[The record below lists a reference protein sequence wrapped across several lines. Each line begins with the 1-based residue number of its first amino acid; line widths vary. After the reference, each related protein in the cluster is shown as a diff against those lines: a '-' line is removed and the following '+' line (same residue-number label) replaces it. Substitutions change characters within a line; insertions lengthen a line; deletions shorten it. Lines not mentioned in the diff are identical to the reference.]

1 MVRRTRLYG
10 VNKCL
15 VNNNIKIGMI
25 KKIIKIKG
33 VGKYLDYKITRDV
46 WDGEL
51 NKETVIYGEN
61 GAGKTTLT
69 LIFRSLTGK
78 NNLIL
83 KKKSFGYA
91 GDQEIIL
98 LDELNNAYEFK
109 SSKWDQYQPNIE
121 VFDVHFIEDNIYTGS
136 IHEKNSQSNL
146 FEVIVGEEGLKLK
159 KKSDDIY
166 RLRNENRHKRRLLAN
181 QLKFQKNTL
190 DQSEKEFLNKEI
202 SVLDSDFKQ
211 IISHLKGTQKELG
224 EYSKNIFDKY
234 VEIINE
240 KLKFFTPYIEIKKLS
255 KKTGHGKQYVSYFL
269 LVGGYQVGFGENSKV
284 RASFKYTLSEGD
296 KSALAFSFFLAKLHF
311 TTITDKIIIFDDP
324 ISSFD
329 YARKSSTINQLAKLA
344 KECNQL
350 IILTHDINFAKDLC
364 KRFGYNKVKSL
375 KIIRKGMDSVIA
387 MHDIEKETLSGVFK
401 DIEVLNNYIM
411 SGSNTD
417 LEKREVIRCIRP
429 IVEGILRIK
438 FFRDIK
444 FNEWLGDVIRKVN
457 KSQEGDRLYR
467 LRSIVDEISEIN
479 DYSKGFH
486 HSDPTSVWGEVI
498 NDEELRIYVNR
509 TLKLIDKI

>member
-1 MVRRTRLYG
+1 
-10 VNKCL
+10 
-15 VNNNIKIGMI
+15 MI
-25 KKIIKIKG
+25 RKIIKIKG
-33 VGKYLDYKITRDV
+33 VGKYLDYKINKEL

-61 GAGKTTLT
+61 GTGKTTLT
-69 LIFRSLTGK
+69 LILRSLTGK

-83 KKKSFGYA
+83 KKKSFGYI
-91 GDQEIIL
+91 GDQEISLI
-98 LDELNNAYEFK
+98 DDSNNTYVFK
-109 SSKWDQYQPNIE
+109 NSKWDKFQPDIE

-136 IHEKNSQSNL
+136 IHDKHSQSNL
-146 FEVIVGEEGLKLK
+146 FEIIVGEEGLKLK
-159 KKSDDIY
+159 RKSDDIY
-166 RLRNENRHKRRLLAN
+166 KLREENRKNRKKIAS

-190 DQSEKEFLNKEI
+190 SQIEKDFLIKE
-202 SVLDSDFKQ
+202 LKTYDADYKQ
-211 IISHLKGTQKELG
+211 VIIHLKGIHRELG

-234 VEIINE
+234 VEVINE

-255 KKTGHGKQYVSYFL
+255 KTMGSGNQYVSYYL
-269 LVGGYQVGFGENSKV
+269 LVGGQQVGFEENSKV

-296 KSALAFSFFLAKLHF
+296 KSALAFSFFLAKLQF
-311 TTITDKIIIFDDP
+311 STITNKIIVFDDP

-329 YARKSSTINQLAKLA
+329 YARKNSTINQLIKLS

-350 IILTHDINFAKDLC
+350 ITLTHDINFAKDLC
-364 KRFGYNKVKSL
+364 KRFGYSRVKSL
-375 KIIRKGMDSVIA
+375 KIVCQGANNVIA
-387 MHDIEKETLSGVFK
+387 SHDIEKETLSGVFK
-401 DIEVLNNYIM
+401 DIGVLNNYILN
-411 SGSNTD
+411 GANND

-429 IVEGILRIK
+429 IIEGILRIK

-444 FNEWLGDVIRKVN
+444 FNEWLGDVIKKINESRDGERLFRL
-457 KSQEGDRLYR
+457 KSL
-467 LRSIVDEISEIN
+467 VDEISEIN

>member
-1 MVRRTRLYG
+1 
-10 VNKCL
+10 
-15 VNNNIKIGMI
+15 MI

-33 VGKYLDYKITRDV
+33 VGKYLDYKINREL

-61 GAGKTTLT
+61 GTGKTTLT
-69 LIFRSLTGK
+69 LILRSLTGK
-78 NNLIL
+78 NNLVL
-83 KKKSFGYA
+83 KKKSFGYT
-91 GDQEIIL
+91 GDQEINIF
-98 LDELNNAYEFK
+98 DDSNTAYEFK
-109 SSKWDQYQPNIE
+109 TSKWDKFNPNIE
-121 VFDVHFIEDNIYTGS
+121 VFDIHFIEDNIYTGS

-146 FEVIVGEEGLKLK
+146 FEIIVGEEGLKLK
-159 KKSDDIY
+159 KRSDDIY
-166 RLRNENRHKRRLLAN
+166 NLREENRKKRKQLAN
-181 QLKFQKNTL
+181 RLKFQKDNL
-190 DQSEKEFLNKEI
+190 KQSEKDFLLKEI
-202 SVLDSDFKQ
+202 KTLDADFKQ
-211 IISHLKGTQKELG
+211 IVIHLKGMQRELG

-234 VEIINE
+234 VEVINE
-240 KLKFFTPYIEIKKLS
+240 KLKYFTPYIEIKKLS
-255 KKTGHGKQYVSYFL
+255 KTMGSGNQYVSYYL
-269 LVGGYQVGFGENSKV
+269 LVGGQQVGFEENSKV

-296 KSALAFSFFLAKLHF
+296 KSALAFAFFLAKLHF
-311 TTITDKIIIFDDP
+311 TTITDKIIVFDDP

-329 YARKSSTINQLAKLA
+329 YARKNSTINQLVKLA

-350 IILTHDINFAKDLC
+350 ITLSHDINFAKDLC

-375 KIIRKGMDSVIA
+375 KIIRQGANNVIA
-387 MHDIEKETLSGVFK
+387 LHDIEKETLSGVFK
-401 DIEVLNNYIM
+401 DLEVLNNYIVN
-411 SGSNTD
+411 GSNND

-429 IVEGILRIK
+429 ILEGIIRIK

-457 KSQEGDRLYR
+457 ESQEGERLFR
-467 LRSIVDEISEIN
+467 LKPLVDEISEIN

-486 HSDPTSVWGEVI
+486 HSDPTSIWGEVI